1 MCGITGFLD
10 PTPLLPDEIRA
21 RVTAMADTLA
31 HRGPDD
37 WGAWIDPEA
46 GIALGHRRLSIL
58 DLSEL
63 GHQPMVSADERFVL
77 IFNGEVYNH
86 ADLRRDLERLGHPF
100 HGHSD
105 TEVLLAAIQ
114 HWGIAL
120 TVPKLIGMFA
130 FAFWDRKLRTLTLV
144 RDAVGI
150 KPLYYGWLDGRFL
163 FGSELKALRAHPQF
177 APQIDRE
184 ALSSF
189 LHYCY
194 VPAPHTIYRGISKLP
209 AGTWLTVSAEKAC
222 HAPQPVAWWS
232 MAEAAERGLREPFS
246 GSDDEAIEELDSRLR
261 DSVALRMLADV
272 PVGAFLSGGID
283 SSVVAALMQAQNT
296 RPIRTFS
303 IGFQEQGYDEA
314 PHARRVAA
322 HLGTDHTECYVTP
335 AEAREVIPQLP
346 ALFDEPFAD
355 SSQIPTFLVCQIA
368 RRDVTVCLSGD
379 GGDEL
384 FCGYDRYAHLER
396 LWQKVAWC
404 PQPIRRATGTTAL
417 IASGLLLPG
426 VRGKQRLAMIGQL
439 LTARDGIDAYT
450 RFNSH
455 WRDHRALVIGGRHP
469 QFARPPQAFF
479 ETRMHLRQQMTFIDA
494 VTYLPEDILVKVDRA
509 SMGVGL
515 EARVPLLDR
524 RVVEFAWR
532 LPMSMK
538 IRGGETKWLLRRV
551 LDRYVPRPLIER
563 PKMGFGVP
571 IDSWLR
577 GPLRDWAESL
587 LDEKRLAAEGY
598 FHPGPIRRKWKEHLS
613 GRADWHYL
621 LWDIL
626 MFQAWLESVE
636 GSGLMCPQRRATT

>member
-222 HAPQPVAWWS
+222 QTPQPVAWWS
-232 MAEAAERGLREPFS
+232 MAEAAERGLRKPFS
-246 GSDDEAIEELDSRLR
+246 GSDDEAIEELDSRLP

>member
-10 PTPLLPDEIRA
+10 PKPLLPDEIRA
-21 RVTAMADTLA
+21 RVAAMADTLA

-37 WGAWIDPEA
+37 WGTWIDPEA

-58 DLSEL
+58 DLSAM
-63 GHQPMVSADERFVL
+63 GHQPMISADERFVL

-86 ADLRRDLERLGHPF
+86 ADLRRDLEGLGHPF
-100 HGHSD
+100 RGHSD

-120 TVPKLIGMFA
+120 TVPRLIGMFA

-177 APQIDRE
+177 VPQIDRE
-184 ALSSF
+184 ALSAF

-194 VPAPHTIYRGISKLP
+194 VPAPQTIYRGVSKLP
-209 AGTWLTVSAEKAC
+209 AGTWLTVSIETARQ
-222 HAPQPVAWWS
+222 APQPVAWWS
-232 MAEAAERGLREPFS
+232 MADAAERGLREPFS
-246 GSDDEAIEELDSRLR
+246 GSDHEAIAELDARLR

-283 SSVVAALMQAQNT
+283 SSVVSALMQAQNT

-314 PHARRVAA
+314 PHARRVAE

-335 AEAREVIPQLP
+335 AEAREVIPRLP

-396 LWQKVAWC
+396 LWEKVAWC
-404 PQPIRRATGTTAL
+404 PRPIRRVAGANAL
-417 IASGLLLPG
+417 AASGLLLPG

-439 LTARDGIDAYT
+439 LTAHDGIDAYN

-455 WRDHRALVIGGRHP
+455 WRDSGALVIGGHHP

-479 ETRMHLRQQMTFIDA
+479 EKRAHLRQQMTFIDA

-551 LDRYVPRPLIER
+551 LDRYVPRPLIDR

-577 GPLRDWAESL
+577 GPLRDWAETL
-587 LDEKRLAAEGY
+587 LDEKRLSAEGY

-636 GSGLMCPQRRATT
+636 GSGLVCPQHRATT